1 MTPGT
6 GPPDPDLPELE
17 IQLSFRAGFI
27 AFIARWW
34 HIPEAFAKSEVQIAL
49 ARKHLV
55 SPGIHF
61 TTGVRSKKE
70 SLSLSFPG
78 EPQKKLFTNGRFGP
92 LPQGVVSS
100 KLGQKMNQK
109 IKGIHRQDI
118 KNKNHPPTGQSD
130 QQRVPMAP
138 HGHFPPPHAST

>member
-70 SLSLSFPG
+70 NLSLRFPG
-78 EPQKKLFTNGRFGP
+78 EPKKKWKFRDNSGLWWFGLGRAVTAAAAVP
-92 LPQGVVSS
+92 VRL
-100 KLGQKMNQK
+100 LGSPYSQY
-109 IKGIHRQDI
+109 G
-118 KNKNHPPTGQSD
+118 TL
-130 QQRVPMAP
+130 
-138 HGHFPPPHAST
+138 

>member
-70 SLSLSFPG
+70 SLSLRLREIPEILGERRKNRAFPK
-78 EPQKKLFTNGRFGP
+78 PFKLTYFVTLLVLVENKRNKAHIRSVKI
-92 LPQGVVSS
+92 VVSVDKKS
-100 KLGQKMNQK
+100 KRRQKNS
-109 IKGIHRQDI
+109 ILLE
-118 KNKNHPPTGQSD
+118 
-130 QQRVPMAP
+130 
-138 HGHFPPPHAST
+138 F